1 MHAYDRVNVHILMG
15 GMATSISLFPQ
26 KCPLC
31 HYFCPSLALYI
42 SHLRLVH
49 NGDPTFNVSCPIDCC
64 QKAFCT
70 FSAFNS
76 HIYRDHRVALGLD
89 QRDTEFQRLPEASA
103 VADNTVEFSE
113 NENMDSSPG
122 QLLHR
127 ERELSPLS
135 VSLGTGINQE
145 QQQKESAKFI
155 LKLREIRGI
164 SKVAVI
170 DVVEGCQ
177 SLFQNTL
184 ARVKEG
190 VKDKLSRFGINY
202 SDVDELDTAIDL
214 PDPFEAL
221 NTIYLQETYFKEHF
235 NYLVCIPGLN
245 GHVDACA
252 FCYTELSS
260 ALLLHLLSS

>member
-1 MHAYDRVNVHILMG
+1 MVGVMHMQVTIERTYILTG
-15 GMATSISLFPQ
+15 GMATSISPFPQ

-31 HYFCPSLALYI
+31 HYLCPSLALYI

-64 QKAFCT
+64 EKPFST

-76 HIYRDHRVALGLD
+76 HIYRDHRAALGLD
-89 QRDTEFQRLPEASA
+89 QCETEFQRLPEASA
-103 VADNTVEFSE
+103 VANNTVEFSE

-122 QLLHR
+122 RR
-127 ERELSPLS
+127 ERELSPQP

-164 SKVAVI
+164 SQVAVI

-190 VKDKLSRFGINY
+190 VRDKLSHSGIDY
-202 SDVDELDTAIDL
+202 SDVGELDSVFDL

-221 NTIYLQETYFKEHF
+221 DTIYLQDTYFKEHF
-235 NYLVCIPGLN
+235 HYLVCM
-245 GHVDACA
+245 HV
-252 FCYTELSS
+252 
-260 ALLLHLLSS
+260 LH